1 MKKKRIY
8 IAGPMRGYKDLNY
21 DEFMRVGL
29 KFLNNPNLRDIWEPV
44 NPIEIGVDFGGAAE
58 LENSPELLE
67 RLMEFELAAVKSCD
81 AILLLSG
88 WEKSAGAR
96 GELRVALDNDLEI
109 YTQDKGDIFSEDVKK

>member
-8 IAGPMRGYKDLNY
+8 IAGPMRGRKGLNY
-21 DEFMRVGL
+21 DEFTRVAFE
-29 KFLNNPNLRDIWEPV
+29 FLNNPKLYDALIAV
-44 NPIEIGVDFGGAAE
+44 NPVEIGEDFGSAAE
-58 LENSPELLE
+58 IDNDPELLE

-109 YTQDKGDIFSEDVKK
+109 YTQDKGDLIQ

>member
-8 IAGPMRGYKDLNY
+8 IAGPMRGRKGLNY
-21 DEFMRVGL
+21 DEFTRVAFE
-29 KFLNNPNLRDIWEPV
+29 FLNNPKLYDTWIAV
-44 NPIEIGVDFGGAAE
+44 NPVEIGEDFGSADE
-58 LENSPELLE
+58 IDNDPKLLE

-81 AILLLSG
+81 AIFLLSG

-109 YTQDKGDIFSEDVKK
+109 YTQDKGDLIQ